1 MLNTKPYLFLDIDG
15 VLNSIEYYLVRVDTP
30 NDEGIDR
37 HAITLFNLLLKEV
50 PDLQIV
56 VSSSWR
62 KIHTIEYIKDCLQRH
77 GFLYYE
83 NIIDYTPSLH
93 TIRGLEIQDYC
104 KEHNIVNYA
113 IIDDDRDML
122 PEQLLRFVH
131 TNGMTGITIGDVIK
145 IIGIFDKDNELYK
158 DLIFYVTLHGIGI

>member
-1 MLNTKPYLFLDIDG
+1 MNIIPHLFLDIDG

-30 NDEGIDR
+30 NDEGIDK
-37 HAITLFNLLLKEV
+37 HSISLFNLLLKEI
-50 PDLQIV
+50 PNLQIV
-56 VSSSWR
+56 ISSSWR
-62 KIHTIEYIKDCLQRH
+62 KMHPIEYIKDCLERH
-77 GFLYYE
+77 GFKHSK

-104 KEHNIVNYA
+104 KRYDIVNYA

-131 TNGMTGITIGDVIK
+131 INGMPGLTIFDVLK
-145 IIGIFDKDNELYK
+145 VIGIFDKDNELYK
-158 DLIFYVTLHGIGI
+158 DLDFYLTLKGVGI